1 MKTLNTLI
9 KLNKNKL
16 DVILKKLDYI
26 ESEKLRLEQK
36 QQSLEDEAESEVKKY
51 SGTPYAYM
59 LDRYMQSF
67 RNIIKRIEVQIHQH
81 SLEIEFLRRSLR
93 EQYAELK
100 KFEIALER
108 QKQVELEK
116 QRKLEAKTLDEF
128 STNKFIYTKS
138 KQ

>member
-67 RNIIKRIEVQIHQH
+67 RNIIKRIGIYFILFGCRQI
-81 SLEIEFLRRSLR
+81 
-93 EQYAELK
+93 
-100 KFEIALER
+100 
-108 QKQVELEK
+108 
-116 QRKLEAKTLDEF
+116 KL
-128 STNKFIYTKS
+128 
-138 KQ
+138 

>member
-1 MKTLNTLI
+1 
-9 KLNKNKL
+9 
-16 DVILKKLDYI
+16 
-26 ESEKLRLEQK
+26 
-36 QQSLEDEAESEVKKY
+36 
-51 SGTPYAYM
+51 M
-59 LDRYMQSF
+59 LDRYMQSS

-81 SLEIEFLRRSLR
+81 SLEIEFLRQNLKV
-93 EQYAELK
+93 QYAELK

-128 STNKFIYTKS
+128 NTNKFIYTKS

>member
-1 MKTLNTLI
+1 MKTLKTLI

-16 DVILKKLDYI
+16 DVILKKLEYI

-36 QQSLEDEAESEVKKY
+36 QRSLEDEAESEVKKH

-59 LDRYMQSF
+59 LDRYMQSS

-81 SLEIEFLRRSLR
+81 SLEIEFLRQNLKV
-93 EQYAELK
+93 QYAELK

-128 STNKFIYTKS
+128 NTNKFIYTKS

>member
-81 SLEIEFLRRSLR
+81 SLEIEFLRLSLR

>member
-36 QQSLEDEAESEVKKY
+36 QQSLEDEADSEVKKY

>member
-138 KQ
+138 KH